1 MKNISIERHAT
12 GTIKKPRVTEKATF
26 SAEKG
31 AYIFEIVQDA
41 NKASVAKAIEHMY
54 KVVPVKVNIVRT
66 PAKRVFVRGKVGSK
80 QAIKKAIVYLK
91 KGDKIDIV

>member
-1 MKNISIERHAT
+1 MNISINKHAT
-12 GTIKKPRVTEKATF
+12 GTIKKPRITEKATF

-41 NKASVAKAIEHMY
+41 TKITVAKAIEAMY

-66 PAKRVFVRGKVGSK
+66 PAKKVFVRGKVGKK
-80 QAIKKAIVYLK
+80 QAIKKAIVFLK
-91 KGDKIDIV
+91 KGDKIDLA